1 MVTPCRLAGLAATS
15 LLLSACTTVFD
26 LVGVA
31 VPLSASAS
39 RTYDGSY
46 QGYITTTTAPSPA
59 AGSRP
64 CPNEYGERVLMLG
77 DGVLWYP
84 YDPDTFFAAPVNSDG
99 MIEATDANATIKGQI
114 TGNHLVATV
123 TTPKC
128 TSQMSM
134 YYIYNHS

>member
-1 MVTPCRLAGLAATS
+1 MVTPCRLAVLAAAS

-46 QGYITTTTAPSPA
+46 QGTIATTAATA
-59 AGSRP
+59 AASRL

-84 YDPDTFFAAPVNSDG
+84 YDPDTFFAASVNSDG
-99 MIEATDANATIKGQI
+99 SIQGTDANATIKGKI
-114 TGNHLVATV
+114 SGNHLVATV
-123 TTPKC
+123 TTPNC

-134 YYIYNHS
+134 YYLYNHS

>member
-1 MVTPCRLAGLAATS
+1 MVTPCRIAVLAATS
-15 LLLSACTTVFD
+15 LLLGACTTVFD

-46 QGYITTTTAPSPA
+46 QGYVATTTIATT

-64 CPNEYGERVLMLG
+64 CPNEHGERVLMLG

-84 YDPDTFFAAPVNSDG
+84 YDPDTFFAASVNSDG
-99 MIEATDANATIKGQI
+99 VIQGTDAHAAIKGKI

-123 TTPKC
+123 TTPNC

-134 YYIYNHS
+134 YYLYNHS